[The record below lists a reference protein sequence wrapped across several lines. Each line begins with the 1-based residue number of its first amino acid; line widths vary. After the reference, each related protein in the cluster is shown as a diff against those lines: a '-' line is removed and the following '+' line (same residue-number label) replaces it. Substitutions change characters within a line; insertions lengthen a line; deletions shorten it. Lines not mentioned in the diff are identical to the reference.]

1 MGFIRFVF
9 GVSLVVGFAA
19 LLLPDLGSLI
29 LLALTATL
37 VSFLLLLRSLR
48 KRPPTSP
55 PRWIVVDGS
64 NVMHWRDETA
74 RIETVIEVVEEL
86 TARGFSPGVVF
97 DANAGYKLDGRFLD
111 ELALARLLNL
121 PADRVHVVP
130 KGTPADP
137 FILRAARGLGA
148 PIVTNDRY
156 REWAEA
162 HAEIR
167 EPGFLIRGRYRD
179 GILMLAEV
187 PAKRL
192 VDAER

>member
-1 MGFIRFVF
+1 MRFIRFVF
-9 GVSLVVGFAA
+9 VVSLVACFAA

-29 LLALTATL
+29 LLALPCAL
-37 VSFLLLLRSLR
+37 ASFFLLVRSRR
-48 KRPPTSP
+48 KPPPTSP

-97 DANAGYKLDGRFLD
+97 DANAGYKLVGRFLD
-111 ELALARLLNL
+111 ELALARLLDL
-121 PADRVHVVP
+121 PTDRVHVVP

-156 REWAEA
+156 REWVEA

-179 GILMLAEV
+179 GVLMLAET
-187 PAKRL
+187 PAERL